1 MATFR
6 SSIKCLKSTCEIVFL
21 LYLLVETLQLVHKIS
36 SFPEVLYKRGVLKN
50 VSKFIDKDKM
60 QSSGSV
66 LLKDIFKN
74 FAEFKKKTSF
84 PETLF

>member
-36 SFPEVLYKRGVLKN
+36 SFPEVLYKRRALKN
-50 VSKFIDKDKM
+50 VSKFIDKHKM

-66 LLKDIFKN
+66 LSKDILKN
-74 FAEFKKKTSF
+74 FAEFKETSF